1 MGSRGSVRPG
11 AAGSDR
17 LRTHGGAA
25 DSFAGLAQSHGADW
39 LILQPL
45 PVKGLSEADWLD
57 FFGKV
62 MDSTSLPVAIQ
73 NALDYLGVGLS
84 VKGLMTLLKRH
95 PNFTL
100 LKGEGPLVTM
110 AEVIQVT
117 EKGGFRFSMGG
128 ADWN

>member
-1 MGSRGSVRPG
+1 M
-11 AAGSDR
+11 
-17 LRTHGGAA
+17 
-25 DSFAGLAQSHGADW
+25 
-39 LILQPL
+39 
-45 PVKGLSEADWLD
+45 
-57 FFGKV
+57 
-62 MDSTSLPVAIQ
+62 
-73 NALDYLGVGLS
+73 
-84 VKGLMTLLKRH
+84 KGLMTLLKRH